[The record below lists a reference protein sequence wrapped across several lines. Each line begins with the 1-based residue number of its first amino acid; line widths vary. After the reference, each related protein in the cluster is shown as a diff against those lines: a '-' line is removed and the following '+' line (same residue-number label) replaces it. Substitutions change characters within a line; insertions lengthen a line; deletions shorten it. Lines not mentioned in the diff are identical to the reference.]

1 MLLHQYTLQY
11 KLLLQRF
18 LLLHQCILQ
27 YKLLHRQ
34 TTSPTVLLLHQHT
47 LQYKL
52 LHQRFSLVY
61 ISIHCNTNYF
71 TNGFHCYLSIHCN
84 SNYFTNGCLV
94 TSVYTAIQTTSP
106 TGFCCYIS
114 IHKALLTVKAVD
126 ISTPCTTH
134 YVTEVTAP

>member
-1 MLLHQYTLQY
+1 MQTTSPTVFVVTSMYTAIQTTSPTNYFTNGFVVTSAYTAIQTTSPTVFIGLHQYTLQY
-11 KLLLQRF
+11 KLL
-18 LLLHQCILQ
+18 
-27 YKLLHRQ
+27 Y
-34 TTSPTVLLLHQHT
+34 
-47 LQYKL
+47 
-52 LHQRFSLVY
+52 QRFSLLPQ
-61 ISIHCNTNYF
+61 H
-71 TNGFHCYLSIHCN
+71 
-84 SNYFTNGCLV
+84 FTNGCVV